1 MLRSALPASLKIESP
16 LTGILDLAL
25 YLVHSYCFT
34 VEAIV
39 DAILIFDLGVL
50 TLLMSESKPY
60 LIVIVPPLYDN

>member
-25 YLVHSYCFT
+25 YLVHSCCFT